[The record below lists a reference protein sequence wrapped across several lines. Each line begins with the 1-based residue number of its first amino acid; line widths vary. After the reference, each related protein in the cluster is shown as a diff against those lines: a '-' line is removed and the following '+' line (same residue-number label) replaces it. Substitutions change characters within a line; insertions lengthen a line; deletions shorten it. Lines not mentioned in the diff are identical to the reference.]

1 MDPIFQFLQHQ
12 TLPADPAEA
21 RHVHYRSTRYL
32 IINGTLYERGFSLLY
47 LRCLTREEGNY
58 VLQEIHKGI
67 YGNHSGAQ
75 SLAHKAIVTNNSSR
89 QFDKAKFKQFCSNLK
104 IHLCFAS
111 LIHPKSNGQVKAVNK
126 IIKKTLK
133 TKLDKAKVCWPER
146 LLAVLWSYRTTIRT
160 STGETPF
167 PFTFGIEAIVPVE
180 IAQPFSRTS
189 AYDADT
195 NDDQLALNLDLVDEL
210 RYQANMHN
218 FAYKQHVD
226 RIFRTCAIG

>member
-1 MDPIFQFLQHQ
+1 ML
-12 TLPADPAEA
+12 L
-21 RHVHYRSTRYL
+21 RHPPLHYHRY
-32 IINGTLYERGFSLLY
+32 G
-47 LRCLTREEGNY
+47 
-58 VLQEIHKGI
+58 
-67 YGNHSGAQ
+67 
-75 SLAHKAIVTNNSSR
+75 R
-89 QFDKAKFKQFCSNLK
+89 QFNNVKFKQFCSNLK

-160 STGETPF
+160 SAGETPF
-167 PFTFGIEAIVPVE
+167 PFPFGIEAIVPVE
-180 IAQPFSRTS
+180 IAQPFYRTS